1 MPIASTD
8 RFAVI
13 LGTNEIA
20 SAVAVLLRRN
30 GYGVVL
36 SHDPLPP
43 VIRRKMAF
51 HDALFDDAVSVAGVA
66 AQRVD
71 SGLEIRA
78 GLSRVPGVIVTEL
91 GLLDL
96 IVLRGL
102 DILVDARMQ
111 KYLATPDLRRL
122 ARLTIGLGPGFCG
135 GANCDVA
142 IETRPGK
149 AGQIVQHGATDPPDG
164 VSQPLGDHGG
174 ERFVRSEFAGRWQTA
189 IEIGS
194 RVFKDFVVGHLGNT
208 PVRAPFDGIL
218 RGVVRDGTEVPSGVK
233 LLEIDSRGRQ
243 ADWTGID
250 SRGQLIA
257 NAVAEAIST
266 SRGKSCGKDRREA
279 APHQVIT
286 SDTRRQANEFG

>member
-1 MPIASTD
+1 MQAEPHD

-20 SAVAVLLRRN
+20 SAVAVLLRRG
-30 GYGVVL
+30 GYAVVL
-36 SHDPLPP
+36 SHDPSPP

-51 HDALFDDAVSVAGVA
+51 HDALFDDAVSVAGIV
-66 AQRVD
+66 AQRAD
-71 SGLEIRA
+71 TGLEIRTSL
-78 GLSRVPGVIVTEL
+78 GRTPGVVVTEL

-96 IVLRGL
+96 IVLRNL

-149 AGQIVQHGATDPPDG
+149 AGQIIALGAADPPDG
-164 VSQPLGDHGG
+164 VSRRLGHHGG
-174 ERFVRSEFAGRWQTA
+174 ERFVRSEFAGRWKTA
-189 IEIGS
+189 IEIGT
-194 RVFKDFVVGHLGNT
+194 RVFRDFVVGHLGNV

-218 RGVVRDGTEVPSGVK
+218 RGIVRDGTEVPAGVK
-233 LLEIDSRGRQ
+233 LLEIDSRGRK
-243 ADWTGID
+243 ASWTGID
-250 SRGQLIA
+250 SRGQSIA
-257 NAVAEAIST
+257 TAVAKAISLHL
-266 SRGKSCGKDRREA
+266 K
-279 APHQVIT
+279 
-286 SDTRRQANEFG
+286 TRSESAGQRLHLVK

>member
-1 MPIASTD
+1 
-8 RFAVI
+8 VI

-20 SAVAVLLRRN
+20 SAVAVLLRRG

-51 HDALFDDAVSVAGVA
+51 HDALFDDAVSVAGIA
-66 AQRVD
+66 AQRAD
-71 SGLEIRA
+71 TGLEVRTSL
-78 GLSRVPGVIVTEL
+78 GHVPGVVVTEL

-96 IVLRGL
+96 IVLRSL

-135 GANCDVA
+135 GENCDVA

-149 AGQIVQHGATDPPDG
+149 AGQIIRHGPADPPDG
-164 VSQPLGDHGG
+164 ISRRLGNHWG
-174 ERFVRSEFAGRWQTA
+174 ERFVRSEFSGRWQTA
-189 IEIGS
+189 IEIGT
-194 RVFKDFVVGHLGNT
+194 RVFRNFVVGHLGNM
-208 PVRAPFDGIL
+208 PVCAPFDGIL
-218 RGVVRDGTEVPSGVK
+218 RGVVRDGTEVPAGVK
-233 LLEIDSRGRQ
+233 LLEIDSRGRK
-243 ADWTGID
+243 ANWTGID

-257 NAVAEAIST
+257 NAVAEAISLHGANLP
-266 SRGKSCGKDRREA
+266 GKTGQLLHLVK
-279 APHQVIT
+279 
-286 SDTRRQANEFG
+286 